1 MIGHINPLIK
11 KLGYFGWTGMGNLGD
26 EALLVA
32 VRKLLYPIV
41 IIDHLGSYGIRK
53 FIQNIL
59 EEYFFTGMLM
69 GSGTLINAPG
79 YLKEMIKLQHR
90 KIRTFIFGAGVLDPE
105 IDSKFRKW
113 PNCMRPWVEVLNKCE
128 HVSVR
133 GPLSQKI
140 LYEYGYKKA
149 EICGDPAFIFAEEN
163 IRTIQKRKVI
173 GLNIGTTFKGTSLW
187 GNSDESVINFAL
199 NLCKILVSK
208 DYKIILFPVWTKD
221 KHSNKKIA
229 QRVGN
234 NIKIFNSKC
243 DYSLFMDGV
252 KQVDLFI
259 GEKLHSVVLALCTYT
274 PSIMLSYAPKCEDV
288 MSSIDLMDYS
298 IRTDQLETE
307 KVLFLIENIQND
319 IEGYQNKL
327 FSTLNGYKT
336 KLIENASNLKSL
348 I

>member
-1 MIGHINPLIK
+1 MLNCINPLVK

-59 EEYFFTGMLM
+59 EEYFFSGMLM
-69 GSGTLINAPG
+69 GAGTLINAPG
-79 YLKEMIKLQHR
+79 YLKEMTKLQHR
-90 KIRTFIFGAGVLDPE
+90 KIRTFILGAGVLDPE

-113 PNCMRPWVEVLNKCE
+113 PNCMKAWVEVLNKCE

-149 EICGDPAFIFAEEN
+149 EICGDPAFIFSEEN
-163 IRTIQKRKVI
+163 IRTIKRRKVI

-187 GNSDESVINFAL
+187 GNSDESVINFAK

-208 DYKIILFPVWTKD
+208 GYKIILFPVWTKD
-221 KHSNKKIA
+221 NYSNNKIA
-229 QRVGN
+229 ESVGN
-234 NIKIFNSKC
+234 NIEIFDSKC
-243 DYSLFMDGV
+243 DYSLFMDKV

-259 GEKLHSVVLALCTYT
+259 GEKLHSVVLSLCTYT

-288 MSSIDLMDYS
+288 MSSIGLMDYS
-298 IRTDQLETE
+298 IRTDKLKTE
-307 KVLFLIENIQND
+307 KVLFLIENIRND

-327 FSTLNGYKT
+327 FPILNGYKS
-336 KLIENASNLKSL
+336 KLKENAGKLKL
-348 I
+348 LF